1 MGTDDEFYTSDQE
14 DDYSIE
20 GGGLENDE
28 SDTQWIPPKGTTT
41 KVVHLYLA
49 INQDEL
55 NMNLSYSITK
65 KNLIFFEFWIF
76 FLGSSCMDI
85 GI

>member
-1 MGTDDEFYTSDQE
+1 MEDDCLGTDDEFYTSDQE

-20 GGGLENDE
+20 GDGLENDE

-49 INQDEL
+49 INQ
-55 NMNLSYSITK
+55 
-65 KNLIFFEFWIF
+65 
-76 FLGSSCMDI
+76 
-85 GI
+85 